1 MNSEKIYQI
10 NFEKS
15 NSKSSNLVQAT
26 TIIIIIIIIIILHKS
41 YAPGSITKGQE
52 DITIYRIAAQ
62 EIFTTT
68 QERDIQHPGQQ
79 RESNSLSYPLQRD

>member
-10 NFEKS
+10 NSEKS

-26 TIIIIIIIIIILHKS
+26 TIIIIIIIILHKS